1 MVLCLQVNDS
11 AALRAARISPHAVG
25 RMMDEAFAEMT
36 FIHGYIHSDPHPGNI
51 MVRPKGE
58 RCAC

>member
-1 MVLCLQVNDS
+1 LQVNDS
-11 AALRAARISPHAVG
+11 AALRSARISPHAVG

-51 MVRPKGE
+51 MVRPKGKE
-58 RCAC
+58 